1 MRSIATGLT
10 AFISRNRA
18 VVVVAVVV
26 ALTSAGTT
34 VAASL
39 VLGGINTATNTTTL
53 KTGKN
58 AAVLQLTNTNANGG
72 TSVKGLGITVPAG
85 RAPIT
90 VNASAGKATNLNAD
104 LVDGMD
110 ASAFLPAGGK
120 AGDSDALDG
129 IDSTGFVRGN
139 GVSRRGAIVRPPD
152 GSASHFFLGYSFSD
166 FAPSPWVG
174 LYYLCPT
181 NLANNGAVVLRNEGD
196 ETLNLFFDNGL
207 TEPTYVQ
214 FAGNGS
220 QYSIGTPRRGR
231 APVNPGPGCGR
242 ERPRSRSTRSIAR
255 LTATPR
261 ARLGTRIDQ
270 ERTDS
275 RAITAAVRSRRLHAW
290 GCGQREP
297 CRRGERPPLRAPLP
311 RQRWL
316 RVRALRAGR
325 LSRPKGQRRSTPC
338 CT

>member
-1 MRSIATGLT
+1 MRSVPAGMSG
-10 AFISRNRA
+10 FVSRNRA
-18 VVVVAVVV
+18 VIVVAVVV

-90 VNASAGKATNLNAD
+90 VNAGAGKATNLNAD
-104 LVDGMD
+104 MIDGMD

-120 AGDSDALDG
+120 AADADALDG

-139 GVSRRGAIVRPPD
+139 GATRRGSIVRNPD
-152 GSASHFFLGYSFSD
+152 GSASHFFLGYSFNE
-166 FAPSPWVG
+166 FGPSPWVG
-174 LYYLCPT
+174 LYYLCPS
-181 NLANNGAVVLRNEGD
+181 NLASNGAVVLRNEGD
-196 ETLNLFFDNGL
+196 ETLNVFFDNGL

-220 QYSIGTPRRGR
+220 QYSIGTLAAGEHLSIQVHSGSGMATFEVYSVHR
-231 APVNPGPGCGR
+231 ATNCFAQG
-242 ERPRSRSTRSIAR
+242 
-255 LTATPR
+255 
-261 ARLGTRIDQ
+261 Q
-270 ERTDS
+270 
-275 RAITAAVRSRRLHAW
+275 AW
-290 GCGQREP
+290 Y
-297 CRRGERPPLRAPLP
+297 
-311 RQRWL
+311 
-316 RVRALRAGR
+316 
-325 LSRPKGQRRSTPC
+325 TY
-338 CT
+338 